1 MKFKTTIILF
11 AVFLVL
17 LTFVLLFEYKGE
29 KDEEEKLLALSS
41 DDVQKIAFKKE
52 AETFIF
58 QKDEEGEWLITEP
71 LEAKADKYEVGRLA
85 DDFSDLRIERVVEE
99 VPEEIE
105 KYGIPQKEISLW
117 FKDKDKPIKILI
129 GMENPLGNTF
139 FAKRDDETRVV
150 LIPSSLKSLMEKSL
164 FDFREKNI
172 FKYET
177 DDVKS
182 VKLRAKKARWD
193 ASKKEEEWFFKNP
206 VNALATS
213 SKIDDILSSL
223 SGLKAKEFVSEKKK
237 KDDVK
242 KYGLDRPEYEITLG
256 MSLENQEVT
265 FSLHKEED
273 KLYATTSLSPKI
285 VEAEDSLLSELEK
298 ETEELREKKVAN
310 FYSWEANRLHLKK
323 GEIDWIVVKDEEDN
337 WHFES
342 PLKEEADK
350 SKIQTFIRKIESLE
364 ATEFIDPPLN
374 LNLKEYGLD
383 NPQAEVKIW
392 VKEDQE
398 NVKEITVLIGSEDKE
413 AKKTVVKN
421 ARLGYLFQVDSTF
434 LEEFPK
440 DIKDWKPEK
449 EEEKEEKKEKE
460 KPKYNNPI
468 FLDS

>member
-1 MKFKTTIILF
+1 LKFKTTIILF

-17 LTFVLLFEYKGE
+17 LTLVLLFEYKGKGE

-41 DDVQKIAFKKE
+41 DNVQKVTFKKE
-52 AETFIF
+52 DETITF

-71 LEAKADKYEVGRLA
+71 IEAKADKYEVDRLA
-85 DDFSDLRIERVVEE
+85 DDFSGLRIERVVEE

-129 GMENPLGNTF
+129 GMENPLGSTF
-139 FAKRDDETRVV
+139 FAKREDETKVV

-172 FKYET
+172 FKFET

-182 VKLRAKKARWD
+182 VKLRAKKTQWE

-206 VNALATS
+206 VNALAQS
-213 SKIDDILSSL
+213 SKIDNILSSL
-223 SGLKAKEFVSEKKK
+223 SSLKAKEFVSEEKK

-256 MSLENQEVT
+256 MPLENQEMT

-273 KLYATTSLSPKI
+273 KLYATTSLSSKI
-285 VEAEDSLLSELEK
+285 VEVEDSLLSDLEK
-298 ETEELREKKVAN
+298 EAEELREKKVAN
-310 FYSWEANRLHLKK
+310 FYSWEANRLHLKI
-323 GEIDWIVVKDEEDN
+323 GEIDWELVKDKEDN

-364 ATEFIDPPLN
+364 ATEFIDPPLS
-374 LNLKEYGLD
+374 LKDYGLD
-383 NPQAEVKIW
+383 NPNAEVKIW
-392 VKEDQE
+392 IEKDEDKE
-398 NVKEITVLIGSEDKE
+398 NAKEITVLIGSADKE
-413 AKKTVVKN
+413 SKNVVIKN
-421 ARLGYLFQVDSTF
+421 ARFDYLFRVDSAF
-434 LEEFPK
+434 LEEFPHA
-440 DIKDWKPEK
+440 IKDWKPEK
-449 EEEKEEKKEKE
+449 EEGKEEKKEKE
-460 KPKYNNPI
+460 KP
-468 FLDS
+468 